1 MRKRSGQ
8 VHSRESSATLQLT
21 VSLLYLLR
29 NNLLKCG
36 KTYSMIKEKE
46 GVVHDDTD
54 EGTGS

>member
-1 MRKRSGQ
+1 MKRINGAVRFEEAYQ
-8 VHSRESSATLQLT
+8 YQQGDRF
-21 VSLLYLLR
+21 LR

>member
-1 MRKRSGQ
+1 M
-8 VHSRESSATLQLT
+8 SAGG
-21 VSLLYLLR
+21 SFLR